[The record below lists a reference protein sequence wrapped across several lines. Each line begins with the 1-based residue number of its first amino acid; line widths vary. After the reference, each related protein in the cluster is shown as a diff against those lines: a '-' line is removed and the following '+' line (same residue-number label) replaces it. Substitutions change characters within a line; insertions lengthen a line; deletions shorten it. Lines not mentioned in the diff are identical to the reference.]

1 MSLSAPIEQ
10 DKLNAAVGVVL
21 SCWLNRQLAKCIR
34 RAYHPITMNASEKPS
49 PSETPPISAEAFIG
63 IGITIAGLGVLCLL
77 LGWAEH
83 MRSVPTMGWLWLALG
98 VVLLVLGG
106 VAAAFPRARDRRRL
120 PAASVPESGVA
131 QDEDERARE
140 PEEQLY

>member
-1 MSLSAPIEQ
+1 MLSPAF
-10 DKLNAAVGVVL
+10 VL
-21 SCWLNRQLAKCIR
+21 FCWLNRQLAKCFR
-34 RAYHPITMNASEKPS
+34 RVYHPITMNASEKPS

-77 LGWAEH
+77 LGWAQH
-83 MRSVPTMGWLWLALG
+83 MRKVPTMGWLWLALG

-106 VAAAFPRARDRRRL
+106 VAAAFPRSRSRRRL
-120 PAASVPESGVA
+120 HAPPVSGTGVA
-131 QDEDERARE
+131 PDEDERARE